1 MLSLFQEKISVLEK
15 IKDLLTVLLYISFI
29 VFSNDINGV
38 YYMLGLIFIIY
49 LIHCKYYGFSMIK
62 NVGIFHIYMLSVS
75 LFCIFSALWAWNAD
89 YAIEK
94 GVTIFE
100 LLIAFTL
107 LYEAYSKVAITRL
120 LSIVMWSGF
129 ILSVYTI
136 IFVGFDSLQDTIEEA
151 GRMENSFANVNVI
164 GMCCS
169 TSILIALYFFQRR
182 RNIIDILMC
191 FPCFIIVS
199 ASGSR
204 KAFIMLVIGII
215 YIMLFKPYKQKK
227 KKGIPK
233 FVVAIL
239 SVFILSVVFWVIG
252 KSGFFG
258 GTLDRMDGLIASFTG
273 KGEEDSSSMIRAY
286 YRMIGFRQFFET
298 PLLGIGMG
306 NGRLLAYEYT
316 GHDCYLHS
324 NYAEVA
330 ANGGV
335 VGLLFVY
342 WIYIKLIRCEISF
355 LKKDPYAVMI
365 LLFIILNLILDYGK
379 VSYYSKDIY
388 FIIMICCL
396 HIDSC
401 KKLLTEQNNLPTY
414 LK

>member
-1 MLSLFQEKISVLEK
+1 MISLFQKDVPISENL
-15 IKDLLTVLLYISFI
+15 KDLLTVLLYTSFI
-29 VFSNDINGV
+29 TFSNDINGV
-38 YYMLGLIFIIY
+38 YYMLILVLLIY
-49 LIHCKYYGFSMIK
+49 LIHFKSYGLLVFN
-62 NVGIFHIYMLSVS
+62 NVGVFHKYMLGISA
-75 LFCIFSALWAWNAD
+75 FCLISSLWARNANF
-89 YAIEK
+89 AIEK
-94 GVTIFE
+94 GVTVFE

-129 ILSVYTI
+129 ILSVFTI

-169 TSILIALYFFQRR
+169 TSILIALYLFQRR
-182 RNIIDILMC
+182 RNIIDVIMC
-191 FPCFIIVS
+191 LPCFIVIS

-204 KAFIMLVIGII
+204 KAFVMLLVGIF
-215 YIMLFKPYKQKK
+215 YIMLFKPYEQKK
-227 KKGIPK
+227 KKGISK
-233 FVVAIL
+233 YIVLIFSVSIL
-239 SVFILSVVFWVIG
+239 YVFIIVIAQ
-252 KSGFFG
+252 SGFFE
-258 GTLDRMDGLIASFTG
+258 GTLERMDGLIASLTG

-306 NGRLLAYEYT
+306 NARLLALEYT
-316 GHDCYLHS
+316 GHDCYLHC

-342 WIYIKLIRCEISF
+342 WIYIKLIRSEISL
-355 LKKDPYAVMI
+355 LKTDPYAVVI
-365 LLFIILNLILDYGK
+365 LLFIILNLILDYGN
-379 VSYYSKDIY
+379 VSYYSKDTY

-396 HIDSC
+396 HINSC
-401 KKLLTEQNNLPTY
+401 KRSLTATTC
-414 LK
+414 

>member
-1 MLSLFQEKISVLEK
+1 MLSLFQENISVLEK

-107 LYEAYSKVAITRL
+107 LYETYSKVEIKRL
-120 LSIVMWSGF
+120 LLIVMWSGF
-129 ILSVYTI
+129 FLSVYTI
-136 IFVGFDSLQDTIEEA
+136 IFVGLDNLKDTIEEA
-151 GRMENSFANVNVI
+151 GRMDNTFANINVI

-169 TSILIALYFFQRR
+169 TSILISFYFLQKR
-182 RNIIDILMC
+182 RNLIDILMC

-204 KAFIMLVIGII
+204 KAFIMLVIGIV

-233 FVVAIL
+233 FVVVIL
-239 SVFILSVVFWVIG
+239 SVFILFIVFWIIG

-258 GTLDRMDGLIASFTG
+258 GTLDRMDGLIASLTG
-273 KGEEDSSSMIRAY
+273 KGKEDSSSMIRAY

-316 GHDCYLHS
+316 GHDCYLHC
-324 NYAEVA
+324 NYAEIA
-330 ANGGV
+330 ANGGI
-335 VGLLFVY
+335 VGLLFIY
-342 WIYIKLIRCEISF
+342 WIYIKLIRSEIKM
-355 LKKDPYAVMI
+355 LKTNSYAVII
-365 LLFIILNLILDYGK
+365 LLFLILNLILDYGK
-379 VSYYSKDIY
+379 VSYYSKDTY
-388 FIIMICCL
+388 FILMICCL

-401 KKLLTEQNNLPTY
+401 KKLLIEQKQVTNLQ
-414 LK
+414 